1 MVAQYLFN
9 LSRSAYELSL
19 GDEAEHAMRESLAIR
34 EAVYGERHTQT
45 ASSMAHLA
53 IVLRD
58 RGAREESRRLFDRAL
73 RICRLLR
80 DDESL
85 TATVLMNY
93 GALLIE
99 MGRTAQAAALIDEGV
114 SMKRVEYGDA
124 GWRMAQATT
133 VVADLRLAQGDRAQ
147 ALALWA
153 RAVPILKGARPN
165 LRATRHAVAHW
176 NSAAALDATATAA
189 TPAAM
194 AAADASP

>member
-1 MVAQYLFN
+1 
-9 LSRSAYELSL
+9 
-19 GDEAEHAMRESLAIR
+19 MRESL
-34 EAVYGERHTQT
+34 
-45 ASSMAHLA
+45 AHLA

-99 MGRTAQAAALIDEGV
+99 MNRTAQAAALIDEGV

-165 LRATRHAVAHW
+165 LRATRHAIAHW